1 MDMTLEEYLASEWKF
16 FRAGFEIAN
25 EQEEYELY
33 DSWAPHAVAAYEN
46 ILENERKEKFLTD
59 ADIRVNQLETDVV
72 DTQEAIAELGV
83 LADDNSVSVEDL
95 MEAIAELGALVASLG
110 E

>member
-1 MDMTLEEYLASEWKF
+1 MDITLEEYLAQEWEF
-16 FRAGFEIAN
+16 FRAGFDIISPEE
-25 EQEEYELY
+25 EQELY
-33 DSWAPHAVAAYEN
+33 NSWISYATSAYESMLDN
-46 ILENERKEKFLTD
+46 IRKEIFLKD

-95 MEAIAELGALVASLG
+95 MNAIAELGALVAALA

>member
-1 MDMTLEEYLASEWKF
+1 MDMTLEEYLALEWKF

-46 ILENERKEKFLTD
+46 ILDNERKEKFLAD
-59 ADIRVNQLETDVV
+59 ADIRVNQIENNIGETQD
-72 DTQEAIAELGV
+72 ALAELGV
-83 LADDNSVSVEDL
+83 IAADNAISMEDVMNAL
-95 MEAIAELGALVASLG
+95 AELGTLVASLS